1 MLLEKS
7 GEITRKN
14 EVIEPKSKQH
24 PVVDVIGDGNK
35 VQAIKNNI
43 A

>member
-24 PVVDVIGDGNK
+24 PVVDLTSDGSK
-35 VQAIKNNI
+35 V
-43 A
+43 